1 VFRLSIYPQGHRPP
15 LPYRA
20 RLSPKAKAG
29 NTLLLASRRQTAQD
43 APRSSNNQETAC
55 MQRFLSIA
63 LAMFMTLGLTMSFDA
78 EAKRLGG
85 GKSFG
90 SAPSHQSRQQAPAQQ
105 NAAPATAGRQPAAA
119 SGASRWLGPL
129 AGLAAGGLL
138 ASMFMGDGFEGIQF
152 MDILIFGVIAF
163 LLFRFLAARRQ
174 QAGPVAAGGAPMQRE
189 MPSSNNGNSNIF
201 GNSIPNSSSAL
212 IKPVINAPAWFN
224 EQSFINAG
232 REHFLSL
239 QQHWDANE
247 MDKIAEF
254 VTPQLLEFLRRE
266 RAELGD
272 GFQSTYI
279 DNLDVQLDGVDDNSD
294 KTVATLTFSGISKT
308 SRFDQG
314 EQFSES
320 WRLEREIGDNQPWL
334 VAGIRQN

>member
-1 VFRLSIYPQGHRPP
+1 
-15 LPYRA
+15 
-20 RLSPKAKAG
+20 
-29 NTLLLASRRQTAQD
+29 
-43 APRSSNNQETAC
+43 
-55 MQRFLSIA
+55 
-63 LAMFMTLGLTMSFDA
+63 
-78 EAKRLGG
+78 
-85 GKSFG
+85 
-90 SAPSHQSRQQAPAQQ
+90 
-105 NAAPATAGRQPAAA
+105 
-119 SGASRWLGPL
+119 
-129 AGLAAGGLL
+129 
-138 ASMFMGDGFEGIQF
+138 
-152 MDILIFGVIAF
+152 VIAF

-174 QAGPVAAGGAPMQRE
+174 KAAAAGAGNPLRTASPVAANGAPLERE
-189 MPSSNNGNSNIF
+189 VTNNAGNSNIF
-201 GNSIPNSSSAL
+201 GNSIPASSSAL

-254 VTPQLLEFLRRE
+254 VTPQMLEFLRRE
-266 RAELGD
+266 RADLGD

-279 DNLDVQLDGVDDNSD
+279 DNLEVQLDGVDDNSD
-294 KTVATLTFSGISKT
+294 KTVATLTFSGLSKT

-320 WRLEREIGDNQPWL
+320 WRLERAIGDNQPWL